1 MLPLKLNQGQL
12 SLMSEEKESEI
23 EVRQTRVFKKA
34 YKRLSEKQQ
43 DQVDDEID
51 KIIENPDLG
60 TRKKGDLSHMWVHK
74 FKLSNAE
81 VLLGYSW
88 NEGEL
93 IITLMN
99 VGPHENFYQEVRKR
113 RAADLKARK

>member
-1 MLPLKLNQGQL
+1 
-12 SLMSEEKESEI
+12 MSEEKENEI
-23 EVRQTRVFKKA
+23 EVRQTRIFKKV
-34 YKRLSEKQQ
+34 YKRLSENQQ

-51 KIIENPDLG
+51 KIIDNLDLG

-74 FKLSNAE
+74 FKLDNTE

-88 NEGEL
+88 NEGGL

-99 VGPHENFYQEVRKR
+99 VGPHENFYQEAKKR
-113 RAADLKARK
+113 RSADLKAIK

>member
-1 MLPLKLNQGQL
+1 
-12 SLMSEEKESEI
+12 MSEEKENEI
-23 EVRQTRVFKKA
+23 EVRQTRIFQKA
-34 YKRLSEKQQ
+34 YKRLSENQQ

-51 KIIENPDLG
+51 KIIDNPDIG

-74 FKLSNAE
+74 FKLDSAE

-88 NEGEL
+88 NKGAL

-99 VGPHENFYQEVRKR
+99 VGSHENFYQEAKKR
-113 RAADLKARK
+113 RSADLKAIK

>member
-1 MLPLKLNQGQL
+1 MQPLKLNQVQQ

-23 EVRQTRVFKKA
+23 EVRQTKVFKKV
-34 YKRLSEKQQ
+34 YKRLSESQQ
-43 DQVDDEID
+43 DQVDVEID
-51 KIIENPDLG
+51 KIIDDPDIG

-74 FKLSNAE
+74 FKLNNAQI
-81 VLLGYSW
+81 LLGYSW

-99 VGPHENFYQEVRKR
+99 VGPHENF
-113 RAADLKARK
+113 